1 MVNSIHIIENH
12 IKSADQKAEGIAEGA
27 AAIESSLS
35 AAGNLSE
42 GAGIA

>member
-1 MVNSIHIIENH
+1 MVDSIHIIENH

-35 AAGNLSE
+35 AAGNLPE

>member
-35 AAGNLSE
+35 AAGNLPE
-42 GAGIA
+42 GTGIA